1 MGRTGGVEQSACRVL
16 PIIDEGSES
25 DTVLETTATMKG
37 ATMGAIADRRKAV
50 VARMRELLRRA
61 VTQSSSLAAAP
72 QSTVAATARKWK
84 RAVSFRSR
92 DHQRGQRAEGDS
104 MSSAASSVSSSRNS
118 FGSRDAT
125 FFPSPSRTSHS
136 PATTMAGR
144 IMMQQQHHAQWI
156 TTDSD
161 FVVLEL

>member
-1 MGRTGGVEQSACRVL
+1 MVQSGGGVDRYSCRVL

-25 DTVLETTATMKG
+25 EPETLEVTTMKTAMAAG
-37 ATMGAIADRRKAV
+37 TTIAERRKAV
-50 VARMRELLRRA
+50 MARMRELVRRA
-61 VTQSSSLAAAP
+61 MAQSSSTTP
-72 QSTVAATARKWK
+72 QYTVAATARKWK
-84 RAVSFRSR
+84 RAVSFGSR
-92 DHQRGQRAEGDS
+92 DQRRSAHDG

-125 FFPSPSRTSHS
+125 VFPSPSRS
-136 PATTMAGR
+136 PRCPALTMTGR
-144 IMMQQQHHAQWI
+144 MMLQQQHHAHWI